1 MVVIVGVGG
10 GELEVCDRWCG
21 AGVCADVDEV
31 AVAGEDGG
39 EADGSTGGDID
50 CDERE
55 FDVVVYRKEHRR
67 GVLRPWCCSVTATA
81 WT

>member
-1 MVVIVGVGG
+1 
-10 GELEVCDRWCG
+10 
-21 AGVCADVDEV
+21 DEV

-39 EADGSTGGDID
+39 EADGGAGGDID

-67 GVLRPWCCSVTATA
+67 GVLRPGVAQSLRRRGLDSQGCRCIVIITQQARWESCEVHRK
-81 WT
+81 